1 MRRIELPAYTMI
13 GDMGRVALKLFR
25 TTTLTLAAC
34 VLGGFAVVAGEEISI
49 PKPNDP
55 LAPPPPTPAV
65 EESVVYLHV
74 SVALNDLAFAAD
86 AAVPHEGAK
95 EEVWQDG
102 GMLAGHG
109 PYQYFY
115 RFVRGPL
122 YVRTAGDRL
131 VIEYPEFRYRLA
143 IKLIQPDGSVIVG
156 GCGYDNDPPKRLR
169 LTANSRVSWSEAW
182 TLKSET
188 SFDPPSFLDPCRL
201 TARDIDGTPIARSLL
216 ESRLGA
222 LASAIDAKL
231 RERTASKERARTV
244 WQNLQEPTEL
254 TPNLWLTLN
263 PTSVQIGPIGLERE
277 HLIQTAVHM
286 LLSPTVRLGPQ
297 PAPDHRLLP
306 PLELIPHAGE
316 RFHLALPIFA
326 EYPTINRLL
335 AQQLVGNEIPSPVGD
350 PVKILS
356 ARLYGSGASLI
367 VELGLSGGINGT
379 VYAMGK
385 PVLDTSTNILRFEE
399 FNYTLETK
407 NMLFKAANWM
417 LRDNILAQLEPHTRI
432 DLSEHVGILRRQL
445 SRALTRQVTPDTWL
459 EGSVT
464 NLQPRAIY
472 PVSGGVEIQV
482 IANGSLQL
490 FVR

>member
-1 MRRIELPAYTMI
+1 MRRIELPAPTMI
-13 GDMGRVALKLFR
+13 GDMGRVPLKLFR

-34 VLGGFAVVAGEEISI
+34 VLGGFAVVAGEEI

-55 LAPPPPTPAV
+55 LAPPPAVPAV
-65 EESVVYLHV
+65 EESVVHLHV
-74 SVALNDLAFAAD
+74 SLALNDLAFAAD

-102 GMLAGHG
+102 GMLAGNG

-131 VIEYPEFRYRLA
+131 AIEYPEFRYRLA
-143 IKLIQPDGSVIVG
+143 IKLTQPDGSVIVG
-156 GCGYDNDPPKRLR
+156 GCGYDDDPPKRLR

-182 TLKSET
+182 TLKLET
-188 SFDPPSFLDPCRL
+188 SFDPPNFLDPCRL

-216 ESRLGA
+216 DFRLGA
-222 LASAIDAKL
+222 LASAIDAKM
-231 RERTASKERARTV
+231 RERTASKERARAV
-244 WQNLQEPTEL
+244 WQKLQEPTAL

-263 PTSVQIGPIGLERE
+263 PTAVQVGPIGPEGE

-286 LLSPTVRLGPQ
+286 LLRPTVRLGPQ

-306 PLELIPHAGE
+306 SLELIPHAGDG
-316 RFHLALPIFA
+316 FHLALPIFA
-326 EYPTINRLL
+326 EYPAINRLL
-335 AQQLVGNEIPSPVGD
+335 AQQLVGNDIPSPVGD

-356 ARLYGSGASLI
+356 ARLYGSGQNLI

-379 VYAMGK
+379 VYAMGT
-385 PVLDTSTNILRFEE
+385 PVLDTSTNILRFED

-407 NMLFKAANWM
+407 NVLFKAANWM
-417 LRDNILAQLEPHTRI
+417 LRDNILAQLEPHTHI
-432 DLSEHVGILRRQL
+432 DLSEHVGTLRRQL

-490 FVR
+490 SVR